1 MAGFEQGFA
10 DTERAAALTVKSA
23 GDVTRAARA
32 LERAAKTG
40 SINAMRRAQAEL
52 HTAISALN
60 EEVANAGECWP
71 FQPDDE
77 EGYLRDHFAEELRA
91 ESGARGLRIYQRDEQ
106 LIASPSIIR
115 ILPGA
120 RAVRIDQ
127 KQISTIRPSHLAG
140 LLRARQENPARFNG
154 RNFIDALY
162 SAYTMLTG
170 GRSTR
175 QRLEGSQFPA
185 IPLAR
190 IYELITVMPGTSR
203 EYSRTDFA
211 RDLYRLDTDGPRA
224 TRRGHRL
231 HFHSG
236 RQSPIAFV
244 TADGHIITYHSIA
257 FSEGD
262 NG

>member
-10 DTERAAALTVKSA
+10 DTERAAASTVKSA
-23 GDVTRAARA
+23 GDVSRAARA

-60 EEVANAGECWP
+60 QEAANAGNCWP

-77 EGYLRDHFAEELRA
+77 EGYLREHFSEELRA
-91 ESGARGLRIYQRDEQ
+91 ESQARGLRIHQRDEQ

-115 ILPGA
+115 VLPAA

-127 KQISTIRPSHLAG
+127 KQVSTIRPSHLAG
-140 LLRARQENPARFNG
+140 LLRASQEKPARFNG
-154 RNFIDALY
+154 RNFIEALH
-162 SAYTMLTG
+162 SAYTILISG
-170 GRSTR
+170 QLPQ

-190 IYELITVMPGTSR
+190 VYELITVMPGASR

-211 RDLYRLDTDGPRA
+211 RDLYRLDTDGPKT
-224 TRRGHRL
+224 TRRGNRL
-231 HFHSG
+231 QFHSG
-236 RQSPIAFV
+236 RQSSIAFV
-244 TADGHIITYHSIA
+244 DRDGRTITYYNVA
-257 FSEGD
+257 FTEAG